1 VNNFVSGLILVFEH
15 PIQVGDFIEVGTHV
29 GRVRRIGFR
38 ASLLRTLDGAEVIIP
53 NAELIGTKVI
63 NWSLSDRLRRVTVH
77 VPVRIGTDPD
87 RVIDILQAVA
97 HRHPDVLADP
107 VPSAALEQFG
117 DTSLK
122 FILRCWTLSER
133 FGSVRNALTLA
144 IDKAFQEA
152 GI

>member
-1 VNNFVSGLILVFEH
+1 
-15 PIQVGDFIEVGTHV
+15 
-29 GRVRRIGFR
+29 
-38 ASLLRTLDGAEVIIP
+38 
-53 NAELIGTKVI
+53 VI

-107 VPSAALEQFG
+107 APSAALAQFG
-117 DTSLK
+117 DSSLK